1 MPHIYIHSQSL
12 LQGSATMMFSTATV
26 ILNTFAGS
34 TGAHMGFG
42 SGFWWAVWGLGWVPA
57 RSSAVLSFPVS
68 T

>member
-1 MPHIYIHSQSL
+1 
-12 LQGSATMMFSTATV
+12 MMFSTATV